1 MASYT
6 VFYYNRIKCLRWE
19 TKKLMEQLMKSISS
33 LMEEKY
39 LYAVIVVPYTNK
51 ILYTDCIAVSGS
63 RNDLV
68 ILFKKSL

>member
-1 MASYT
+1 
-6 VFYYNRIKCLRWE
+6 
-19 TKKLMEQLMKSISS
+19 MKSISS

-39 LYAVIVVPYTNK
+39 LYAVIVAPYTNK